1 MKIKNILLYGVTML
15 LLVSCANEDQQ
26 AASGYGAINV
36 QISADYQVVP
46 VTRSTPSPAETPE
59 NPDVNEFALK
69 LVSTSGSFTRS
80 WDSLADFD
88 PAEKIPVGS
97 YTMSA
102 YHGDLEDEGFDK
114 PYYLGEADVTVR
126 DRENTPV
133 EIHCTLA
140 NVKVT
145 VEYSEAFKNYFADYA
160 TTVHATNGDY
170 VKFVKDETRAA
181 YVKPGKITIQTY
193 LKKQNGIESTF
204 EPAAIEDAKP
214 RQHYRIKLDIAD
226 NAAGEAQLNISFDET
241 TETQP
246 ITIDISDEVMEAPA
260 PSFLPTGFVPG
271 TTLEV
276 KENSYPTEK
285 AVNLSLTAK
294 AGIASCT
301 LTTTSACLQSKGWPR
316 EIDLVG
322 MNTENSTQLNRLG
335 LKTKGF
341 GEMGSKMGFIDFSE
355 VFAHLSSTDGNDQH
369 TFTLSAKDI
378 YGKVSE
384 TPVTLSVKS
393 IPVTFALQTPE
404 AVYVGSKTATI
415 PVEFDGEYI
424 DQIKFSYL
432 DASGSKINSNST
444 VVSNEGNLYQIK
456 ISIEAT
462 DKPVSV
468 EASYANGAK
477 TATTSIPVK
486 TPDFTITAEEYDIW
500 ARRAIVKLTATD
512 PQYQEAVEQYA
523 VLYANSAGQWE
534 SVAST
539 PSRGMYIITGLNPDT
554 RYQLRGSCN
563 SGQDNVNYS
572 GNYTLRTEAAAS
584 VPNGDFEEIAQTIS
598 VQDMKQGGRWSP
610 TVGNPTYQST
620 CSFTIQEPTGWA
632 SVNDKTCNLSAS
644 NQMSWFVSPSTYNT
658 TLSWTG
664 TVPGIPIFG
673 GGGTDTPDIYKG
685 LTAQSG
691 SNAMVVRNTAWDEN
705 GTSPENHYKT
715 RTSAYYYSE
724 NVPTIA
730 NRSAGKLF
738 LGSYSYAGGSETY
751 TEGVGFTSRPSAL
764 KGWYKYTND
773 NSDPA
778 ETGVVTVTLLNGQTV
793 IGIGSANLS
802 AAADYTEFSVPVVYS
817 VTNQK
822 ATSLRIMI
830 TSSNHASYTQ
840 SEETATI
847 KTTAYYS
854 RYESTSRGATLTI
867 DNLTFTYE

>member
-46 VTRSTPSPAETPE
+46 VTRLTPSPAETPE

-80 WDSLADFD
+80 WDCLADFD

-260 PSFLPTGFVPG
+260 PSFLPTGFIPG

-276 KENSYPTEK
+276 KENSYPAEK

-322 MNTENSTQLNRLG
+322 MSTENSTQLNRLG

-572 GNYTLRTEAAAS
+572 GNYTLRTEAAAG

-598 VQDMKQGGRWSP
+598 VQDMKQGGQYSVWP
-610 TVGNPTYQST
+610 VNYQNT

-632 SVNDKTCNLSAS
+632 SVNAKTCNLSAA
-644 NQMSWFVSPSTYNT
+644 NQMSWFVIPSTYNT
-658 TLSWTG
+658 TLTWNATRNFASSTQ
-664 TVPGIPIFG
+664 
-673 GGGTDTPDIYKG
+673 TPDLYRD

-691 SNAMVVRNTAWDEN
+691 SNAMVVRNVAWDEN
-705 GTSPENHYKT
+705 GTTPA
-715 RTSAYYYSE
+715 TSGGAFNTTYYNT
-724 NVPTIA
+724 NVPNIA

-773 NSDPA
+773 SSDPA

-793 IGIGSANLS
+793 IGTGSANLS

-847 KTTAYYS
+847 KTS
-854 RYESTSRGATLTI
+854 VSNGQYESASRGATLTI

>member
-1 MKIKNILLYGVTML
+1 MNVKNLFLCGATVL
-15 LLVSCANEDQQ
+15 LLVSCANEENQVD
-26 AASGYGAINV
+26 SGYGSINV
-36 QISADYQVVP
+36 KVSADYQVVP
-46 VTRSTPSPAETPE
+46 VTRSTTEITETT
-59 NPDVNEFALK
+59 NPDVSEFALK
-69 LVSTSGSFTRS
+69 LVSADGSFSRA

-88 PAEKIPVGS
+88 PAEKIPVGT

-102 YHGDLEDEGFDK
+102 YYGNLEEEGFDK
-114 PYYLGEADVTVR
+114 PYYLGQSDVAVR
-126 DRENTPV
+126 YRENTPV
-133 EIHCTLA
+133 EILCTLA

-145 VEYSEAFKNYFADYA
+145 VEYSDAFKKYFADYA
-160 TTVHATNGDY
+160 TTIHAAEGDY
-170 VKFVKDETRAA
+170 IKFEKEETRAA

-204 EPAAIEDAKP
+204 EPAAIENAQP

-226 NAAGEAQLNISFDET
+226 NAAGEAQLSISFDET

-246 ITIDISDEVMEAPA
+246 IAIDISDEVMVAPA
-260 PSFLPTGFVPG
+260 PSFLPAGFEPG
-271 TTLEV
+271 TPLEV
-276 KENSYPTEK
+276 KENSYPDNRQ
-285 AVNLSLTAK
+285 ANISLTAK
-294 AGIASCT
+294 AGLAACT
-301 LTTTSACLQSKGWPR
+301 LTTSSACLESEGWPR
-316 EIDLVG
+316 EIDLV
-322 MNTENSTQLNRLG
+322 NLSSENHALLSRLG
-335 LKTKGF
+335 LKLKGF
-341 GEMGSKMGFIDFSE
+341 TEMGSKMGFIDFAE
-355 VFAHLSSTDGNDQH
+355 LFAHLHTLDGSDMH
-369 TFTLSAKDI
+369 TFTLSAKDM

-384 TPVTLSVKS
+384 SPITLSVKS
-393 IPVTFALQTPE
+393 IPITFALQTPE
-404 AVYVGSKTATI
+404 PVFVGSKSVTI
-415 PVEFDGEYI
+415 PVEFDGAYI
-424 DQIKFSYL
+424 DQVKFSYL
-432 DASGSKINSNST
+432 NAEGAKVNSNST
-444 VVSNEGNLYQIK
+444 VVSSEGNLYQIK

-462 DKPVSV
+462 DKPVVV
-468 EASYANGAK
+468 EGSYANGAK
-477 TATTSIPVK
+477 TSTISIPVK
-486 TPDFTITAEEYDIW
+486 TPAFTITAEEYDIW
-500 ARRAIVKLTATD
+500 ARRATVKLTAED
-512 PQYQEAVEQYA
+512 SQYQEAVDRYA
-523 VLYANSAGQWE
+523 VLFANSTGQWE
-534 SVAST
+534 TVAST
-539 PSRGMYIITGLNPDT
+539 LSQGRRVITGLNPDT

-572 GNYTLRTEAAAS
+572 GDFTLRTEAAAG
-584 VPNGDFEEIAQTIS
+584 VPNGNFEEIVQTIS
-598 VQDMKQGGRWSP
+598 VQNMNQGGRWSP
-610 TVGNPTYQST
+610 TIGNPTYQST

-632 SVNDKTCNLSAS
+632 SVNDKTCNLSAA

-715 RTSAYYYSE
+715 RTSPYYYSE

-751 TEGVGFTSRPSAL
+751 NEGTGFTSRPSAL
-764 KGWYKYTND
+764 KGWYKYVND
-773 NSDPA
+773 PGDPT

-793 IGIGSANLS
+793 IGSGTANLP
-802 AAADYTEFSVPVVYS
+802 AAADYTEFSVPVTYT

-822 ATSLRIMI
+822 ATSLRVMI

-840 SEETATI
+840 SEETSTI

>member
-80 WDSLADFD
+80 WDCLADFD

-260 PSFLPTGFVPG
+260 PSFLPAGFIPG

-276 KENSYPTEK
+276 KENSYPAEK

-322 MNTENSTQLNRLG
+322 MSTENSTQLNRLG

-486 TPDFTITAEEYDIW
+486 TPDFTITVEEYDIW

-572 GNYTLRTEAAAS
+572 GDCTLHTEAAAS

-598 VQDMKQGGRWSP
+598 VQDMKQGGQYSVWP
-610 TVGNPTYQST
+610 VNYQNT

-632 SVNDKTCNLSAS
+632 SVNAKTCNLSAA
-644 NQMSWFVSPSTYNT
+644 NQMSWFVIPSTYNT
-658 TLSWTG
+658 TLTWNATRNFASSTQ
-664 TVPGIPIFG
+664 
-673 GGGTDTPDIYKG
+673 TPDLYRN

-691 SNAMVVRNTAWDEN
+691 SNAMVVRNVAWDEN
-705 GTSPENHYKT
+705 GTTPA
-715 RTSAYYYSE
+715 TSGGAFNTTYYNT
-724 NVPTIA
+724 NVPNIA

-751 TEGVGFTSRPSAL
+751 TEGVGFSSRPSAL

-773 NSDPA
+773 SSDPA

-793 IGIGSANLS
+793 IGTGSANLS

-847 KTTAYYS
+847 KTS
-854 RYESTSRGATLTI
+854 VSNGQYESASRGATLTI

>member
-276 KENSYPTEK
+276 KENSYPAEK

-322 MNTENSTQLNRLG
+322 MSTENSTLLNRLG

-355 VFAHLSSTDGNDQH
+355 VFAHLSPTGGNDQH

-477 TATTSIPVK
+477 TATTAIPVK

-572 GNYTLRTEAAAS
+572 GDCTLHTEAAAN

-598 VQDMKQGGRWSP
+598 VQDMKQGGQYSVWP
-610 TVGNPTYQST
+610 VNYQNT

-632 SVNDKTCNLSAS
+632 SVNAKTCNLSAA
-644 NQMSWFVSPSTYNT
+644 NQMSWFVIPSTYNT
-658 TLSWTG
+658 TLTWNATRNFASSTQ
-664 TVPGIPIFG
+664 
-673 GGGTDTPDIYKG
+673 TPDLYRD

-691 SNAMVVRNTAWDEN
+691 SNAMVVRNVAWDEN
-705 GTSPENHYKT
+705 GTTPA
-715 RTSAYYYSE
+715 TSGGAFNTTYYNT
-724 NVPTIA
+724 NVPNIA

-773 NSDPA
+773 SSDPS

-793 IGIGSANLS
+793 IGTGSANLS

-817 VTNQK
+817 VNNQK

-847 KTTAYYS
+847 KTS
-854 RYESTSRGATLTI
+854 VSNGQYESASRGATLTI